1 MSKIY
6 AIGMTALVVAN
17 SGMSNYQIVGAIGLA
32 AVILIICKWIQNK
45 HKEGVL

>member
-1 MSKIY
+1 MAKIY

-32 AVILIICKWIQNK
+32 AVILIICKWIQK
-45 HKEGVL
+45 KRREI